1 MKSIAVFCGSSLGT
15 SSKIIKMARHLGARL
30 AKEEIVLVYG
40 GSIIGLMGE
49 VANSVLKEGGSVI
62 GVIPEFLKAKEVVH
76 NGISELLVTENM
88 HDRKVAMYERSDGFL
103 IIPGGFGT
111 MDEFFEI
118 TTWGQLGLHSKPIA
132 ILNVDGYYDHLL
144 MQFETMVQ
152 TGLLRKEH
160 LNTLIVAQTVEE
172 VLVKMKAHQQQT
184 GENLLNI
191 DRI

>member
-1 MKSIAVFCGSSLGT
+1 MKSIAVFCGSSTGT
-15 SSKIIKMARHLGARL
+15 SSKIIKMARDLGVLL
-30 AKEEIVLVYG
+30 AKEQIELVYG
-40 GSIIGLMGE
+40 GSKIGLMGE
-49 VANSVLKEGGSVI
+49 LASSALKESGSVI
-62 GVIPEFLKAKEVVH
+62 GIIPEFLKTKEVVH
-76 NGISELLVTENM
+76 SGISELLVTENM

-132 ILNVDGYYDHLL
+132 ILNMDGYYDHLIK
-144 MQFETMVQ
+144 QFERMVQ
-152 TGLLRKEH
+152 TGLLNKVH

-172 VLVKMKAHQQQT
+172 VLVKMKAHQPKT
-184 GENLLNI
+184 GINLLNI